1 MDIFFNICEPTAC
14 HLPKTYNCY
23 KKTSRAAWPLRDVL
37 FLYKRFMRYSSIID
51 ITTFTTSSVL
61 GLEK

>member
-1 MDIFFNICEPTAC
+1 MDIFFNICEHTAC
-14 HLPKTYNCY
+14 HLPKPTTVTEKRPVRPGRYGTYCFY
-23 KKTSRAAWPLRDVL
+23 T
-37 FLYKRFMRYSSIID
+37 KRFMRYSSIID